1 MGQDPGR
8 GMEMMHIDSD
18 WARATGLA
26 GGTVLTM
33 IFMGVVLFYIAQ

>member
-1 MGQDPGR
+1 ML
-8 GMEMMHIDSD
+8 HLDSD

-33 IFMGVVLFYIAQ
+33 LFMAVALFYIAQ